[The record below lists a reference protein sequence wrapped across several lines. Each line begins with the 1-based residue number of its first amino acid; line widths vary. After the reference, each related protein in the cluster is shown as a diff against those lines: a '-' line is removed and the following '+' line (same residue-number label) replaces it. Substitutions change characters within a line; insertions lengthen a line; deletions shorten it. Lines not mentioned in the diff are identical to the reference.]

1 MKEEF
6 NLALVLVL
14 IVLVFF
20 VCNSPKAVVNAYEFY
35 CDAFMESDLETSL
48 DHDWYLILCVVSNFL
63 IMANSAINFMIYM
76 VAVTSFRQAF
86 GKPCNSFRSST
97 GAHPRTVVESTDESK
112 QILTTRDTIL
122 TTDPPVLIPR
132 QPTV

>member
-20 VCNSPKAVVNAYEFY
+20 VCNALKATLNAYEFY

-48 DHDWYLILCVVSNFL
+48 DRDWYLILSVVSNFL
-63 IMANSAINFMIYM
+63 IVVNSVINFMIYM

-86 GKPCNSFRSST
+86 CKACNSFRSSS
-97 GAHPRTVVESTDESK
+97 GAPPRTIAVSTDES
-112 QILTTRDTIL
+112 
-122 TTDPPVLIPR
+122 
-132 QPTV
+132 